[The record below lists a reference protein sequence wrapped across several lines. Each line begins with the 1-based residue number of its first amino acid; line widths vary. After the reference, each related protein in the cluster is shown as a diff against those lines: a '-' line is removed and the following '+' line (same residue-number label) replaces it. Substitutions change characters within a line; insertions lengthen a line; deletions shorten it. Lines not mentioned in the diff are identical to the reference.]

1 MTPSSSR
8 TSPRIFSRRSIVAR
22 ISSSSS
28 RIFSLQARQALE
40 AHLED
45 RLRLKVR
52 EGEAI
57 LQPGARLFS
66 RPARPDQGDD
76 LVDVVEGDHKPLE
89 DVLTLTRLAQLEAT
103 ATADDVAA
111 VRDEGVDQVGE
122 VQIFGRP
129 WSIPSKV
136 IPKLL

>member
-8 TSPRIFSRRSIVAR
+8 TSPRICSRRSIVAR
-22 ISSSSS
+22 I
-28 RIFSLQARQALE
+28 FELVQGFLAQARQALE
-40 AHLED
+40 PHLED

-111 VRDEGVDQVGE
+111 VRDEGVDQVGK
-122 VQIFGRP
+122 GTDL
-129 WSIPSKV
+129 WSPLV
-136 IPKLL
+136 DPK